1 MARKQMTLKKCRFVI
16 KNNNTVLRN
25 VDILI
30 EDGRIVDVGKGLGG
44 GEEIKCDRNIV
55 IPGLVNAHVHTE
67 SWYLRGI
74 SDTKKFFE
82 KIHTLDPEL
91 FHRIIYVSSKIA
103 VYEMVSSG
111 ITAIV
116 DSNIFLKDA
125 LRAVKESGIRA
136 RIGPRIEDE
145 KNMKFIED
153 VKKWRYENPLIS
165 PFINVDSIHLF
176 SDDSLREIANISDK
190 YGIDIHFCIA
200 KTRKETY
207 QVKKNKGYFPVEYL
221 NKLGILDNNA
231 TMVHL
236 GWVTSWELN
245 MLRDKNI
252 NIVYC
257 PTSVMKL
264 ATGGFFPLKEALK
277 ANLNIGLGTD
287 SVYGNDSFDMFQEMR
302 MCVYLQRNNYWT
314 IDFSEED
321 VFRMATVNSY
331 NIIHEKGGDIDT
343 GYVAD
348 LVLLDADD
356 PNLRPLTKH
365 NILSNIVYTASSSN
379 VSLTIVDGK
388 IVYRRGLSYEKI
400 EEDIASIEDVLRNF
414 LS

>member
-1 MARKQMTLKKCRFVI
+1 MAGKQMTLKKCKFVI
-16 KNNNTVLRN
+16 KNNNTILKN

-30 EDGRIVDVGKGLGG
+30 EDGRIIDVGKGLGG
-44 GEEIKCDRNIV
+44 GEEIKCNKNIV
-55 IPGLVNAHVHTE
+55 MPGLVNAHVHTE
-67 SWYLRGI
+67 SWYLKGF
-74 SDTKKFFE
+74 SDTKNFFE
-82 KIHTLDPEL
+82 KIYTLDSDL
-91 FHRIIYVSSKIA
+91 LHKIIYVSSKIA
-103 VYEMVSSG
+103 VYEMISSG

-116 DSNIFLKDA
+116 DSNIFLKDV
-125 LRAVKESGIRA
+125 LMAVEESGIRA
-136 RIGPRIEDE
+136 RIGPRIENE
-145 KNMKFIED
+145 KDMKLIED

-165 PFINVDSIHLF
+165 PIINVDSIHLL
-176 SDDSLREIANISDK
+176 SSNSLREIANISDK
-190 YGIDIHFCIA
+190 YDIDVHFCVA

-207 QVKKNKGYFPVEYL
+207 WIKKNKSLFPVEYL
-221 NKLGILDNNA
+221 NKLGILDKKA
-231 TMVHL
+231 VMVHL

-277 ANLNIGLGTD
+277 AGLNIGLGTD

-302 MCVYLQRNNYWT
+302 TCVYLQRNNYWT
-314 IDFSEED
+314 MDFSKED
-321 VFRMATVNSY
+321 VFKMATVNGY
-331 NIIHEKGGDIDT
+331 NIIHQKGGVIDI

-365 NILSNIVYTASSSN
+365 NILSSIVYTASSSN

-400 EEDIASIEDVLRNF
+400 EEDIASIENVLRNF